1 MITKELLYT
10 YKNSIALITDKNQS
24 ISYKDIDSFSN
35 TLYSKINHRCLVFC
49 LCNNTIDSLT
59 GYISFV
65 TNKVVPLML
74 DAGLEIDLLNSLIKL
89 YQPEYLWIPIE
100 RINEFG
106 FQQIDYQTTDYCL
119 VKLQQDKQYP
129 LHSDLAILLTTSGS
143 TGSPKLVRLSY
154 ENVLANAQS
163 IAQYL
168 SIDSTERPITTL
180 PMHYSFGLSVINS
193 HLLKGATLLLT
204 TRSLMEKE
212 FWTFLKS
219 EKATSLSGVP
229 YTYEMLKRLRIFRMD
244 LPDLKTLTQA
254 GGKLNIELTKEFA
267 TYCLEND
274 KRFFVMY
281 GQTEATARMSYLPYE
296 QSLSKAGSI
305 GIAIP
310 KGNFQLIDEN
320 KNQIEGTDKTGE
332 LVYYGPNVS
341 LGYAECGDD
350 LNLGDVNM
358 GKLYTGDLAKRDT
371 DNFYYIV
378 GRKKRFIKL
387 YGNRVNLDET
397 ERLLKNLMP
406 DCACT
411 GTDDKMVIYITEQNR
426 IDEVKKYISTK
437 TGINHSAFMV
447 KHIDMIPKNTSG
459 KTIYSKLEI

>member
-24 ISYKDIDSFSN
+24 ISYKDIDSFSK

-49 LCNNTIDSLT
+49 LCKNTIDSLT

-100 RINEFG
+100 RINEFD

-371 DNFYYIV
+371 DNYYYIV

-387 YGNRVNLDET
+387 FGNRVNLDET

>member
-49 LCNNTIDSLT
+49 LCKNTIDSLT

-74 DAGLEIDLLNSLIKL
+74 DAGLEIDLLNCLINI

-100 RINEFG
+100 RINEFD

-119 VKLQQDKQYP
+119 VKLKQEKQYP

-154 ENVLANAQS
+154 DNVLANAQS

-204 TRSLMEKE
+204 NRSLMEKE
-212 FWTFLKS
+212 FWAFLKS
-219 EKATSLSGVP
+219 EKATSISGVP

-244 LPDLKTLTQA
+244 LPYLKTLTQA

-267 TYCLEND
+267 AYCLEND

-310 KGNFQLIDEN
+310 KGDFQLIDEN
-320 KNQIEGTDKTGE
+320 KDLIEEADKTGE
-332 LVYYGPNVS
+332 LVYCGPNVS
-341 LGYAECGDD
+341 MGYAECGDD
-350 LNLGDVNM
+350 LNLGDLNR
-358 GKLYTGDLAKRDT
+358 GKLYTGDLAKKDT

-387 YGNRVNLDET
+387 FGNRVNLDET

-406 DCACT
+406 DCACA
-411 GTDDKMVIYITEQNR
+411 GSDDKMVIFITEQNR

-437 TGINHSAFMV
+437 TGINHSAFIV
-447 KHIDMIPKNTSG
+447 KYIDVIPKNTSG

>member
-49 LCNNTIDSLT
+49 LCKNTIDSLT

-74 DAGLEIDLLNSLIKL
+74 DAGLEIDLLNNLIKL
-89 YQPEYLWIPIE
+89 YQPEYLWMPIE
-100 RINEFG
+100 RINEFD

-212 FWTFLKS
+212 FWAFLKS
-219 EKATSLSGVP
+219 VKATSLSGVP
-229 YTYEMLKRLRIFRMD
+229 YTYEMLKRLRFFRMD
-244 LPDLKTLTQA
+244 LPYLKTLTQA

-267 TYCLEND
+267 EYCHETN

-341 LGYAECGDD
+341 LGYAECGAD
-350 LNLGDVNM
+350 LILGDVNK
-358 GKLYTGDLAKRDT
+358 GKLFTGDLAKKDV
-371 DNFYYIV
+371 DNYYYIV

-387 YGNRVNLDET
+387 FGNRVNLDET

-426 IDEVKKYISTK
+426 LDEVKKYISTK

-447 KHIDMIPKNTSG
+447 KYIDVIPKNTSG

>member
-24 ISYKDIDSFSN
+24 ISYKDIDSFSK

-49 LCNNTIDSLT
+49 LCKNTIDSLT

-100 RINEFG
+100 RINEFD

-212 FWTFLKS
+212 FWAFLKS
-219 EKATSLSGVP
+219 VKATSLSGVP

-371 DNFYYIV
+371 DNYYYIV

-387 YGNRVNLDET
+387 FGNRVNLDET

-411 GTDDKMVIYITEQNR
+411 GTDDRMVIYITEQNR